1 MQENGQTDVYR
12 CGMHTISPATRRLY
26 RDGCK
31 VDIEAKVF
39 DLILLLIEN
48 RERALGKQEVI
59 TALWGHRP
67 ITDAALSQL
76 LHKARRALDDDG
88 EQQSV
93 IRTVYGR
100 GLQWVAPVSVLD
112 AEARSTSEAPPLIPT
127 AVTQMAPG
135 LMHAPPQ
142 RRRRQRATWI
152 GLAALLLVSVMSF
165 WFIRRSY
172 APPAPPPPR
181 IALLPLHNES
191 GDAALDWTERG
202 LPGLM
207 ANLLGSTRGIDV
219 VDPLQIG
226 RIANYVPPKGR
237 SEVDHMRFVTGASIV
252 VGGELRKMADHLYE
266 LSLHIET
273 AAHKS
278 ATTITLTGADPGTL
292 GVNAVARLRHAL
304 QLDPAEPKAPAIS
317 PRDAYLAQTY
327 ARGIDLAMH
336 GDWLNAKP
344 YFLLV
349 AKGDPDFPS
358 ARLHLGQ
365 AQINTDQ
372 FSEGDATLQAL
383 LAQARAGN
391 DASMVAQTLL
401 QLGNLAFNQHQHAKA
416 LGELEEAASFAA
428 RTDTLDLQAAIALKT
443 ADTAARLKRL
453 PLAQSELQRARDLIA
468 QHGLHRMDA
477 DLHNGEAFLAAARGD
492 LPGKEKADRAALA
505 ASEAIGNQHNALG
518 DTYNIALD
526 LMQQDRAIEAL
537 PLFASLYQRS
547 QQQGDSWL
555 IFASGDQQAR
565 ILLDAGLAERV
576 APMAK
581 QLREL
586 GIQQHNAVWQALA
599 LMLSAGQTW
608 YDGNAAAALDYC
620 RQAAALVDGQQDPA
634 LLIAIWES
642 QAAAALQADPTS
654 VAALAKQADALIA
667 GQKKPATFGYIQHL
681 IHAVAAAATGQSAD
695 AVKAL
700 KTAAATPTADD
711 PEHNDLRYIGLV
723 VALHLRAPAAADV
736 ALAGYDPAHDNHADN
751 LRLYRQWST
760 RRNDAA
766 SQARASARIE
776 QLRST
781 TLAALAAPAP

>member
-1 MQENGQTDVYR
+1 MQENGQGAVYQ
-12 CGMHTISPATRRLY
+12 CGCHTISPATRRLH
-26 RDGCK
+26 RDGQK

-39 DLILLLIEN
+39 DLILLLLEN
-48 RERALGKQEVI
+48 RDRALGKQEVI

-100 GLQWVAPVSVLD
+100 GLQWVAPVSVVD
-112 AEARSTSEAPPLIPT
+112 TEAPGTSEAPPLIPAT
-127 AVTQMAPG
+127 VPQAVPEPMP
-135 LMHAPPQ
+135 APP
-142 RRRRQRATWI
+142 RGRRRQRSIWL
-152 GLAALLLVSVMSF
+152 GVAALILVGVMSF

-172 APPAPPPPR
+172 APPTPPPPR
-181 IALLPLHNES
+181 IALLPLHNDS

-207 ANLLGSTRGIDV
+207 ANLLGNTRGIDV

-226 RIANYVPPKGR
+226 RIVDYVPPKGR
-237 SEVDHMRFVTGASIV
+237 SEAEHMRFVTGAGVV
-252 VGGELRKMADHLYE
+252 VGGELHKVADHLYE
-266 LSLHIET
+266 LSLHIDT

-304 QLDPAEPKAPAIS
+304 QLDSAVPTAPAIS

-336 GDWLNAKP
+336 GDWPNAKP

-372 FSEGDATLQAL
+372 LSEGGATLQAL
-383 LAQARAGN
+383 LVQARAGK
-391 DASMVAQTLL
+391 DASMVARTLL
-401 QLGNLAFNQHQHAKA
+401 QLGNLALIQHRHDEA
-416 LGELEEAASFAA
+416 LGNLQEAASFAA
-428 RTDTLDLQAAIALKT
+428 RTGAADLQAAIALKT
-443 ADTAARLKRL
+443 VNTAARLKRT
-453 PLAQSELQRARDLIA
+453 PLAQSELQRARELIA
-468 QHGLHRMDA
+468 QHGLHQMDG
-477 DLHNGEAFLAAARGD
+477 DLHNSEAFLASARGD
-492 LPGKEKADRAALA
+492 LVGKEKADRAALA

-518 DTYNIALD
+518 DTYNVALD

-576 APMAK
+576 APMAQ
-581 QLREL
+581 QLHEL

-620 RQAAALVDGQQDPA
+620 RKAAALVDGQQDPA
-634 LLIAIWES
+634 LLLAIQES
-642 QAAAALQADPTS
+642 QAAAALQADPAS
-654 VAALAKQADALIA
+654 VAALARQVDALIA
-667 GQKKPATFGYIQHL
+667 VQKDPATFGYIQQL
-681 IHAVAAAATGQSAD
+681 IHAVVAAAAGQPAD

-700 KTAAATPTADD
+700 KAAAATPTADD
-711 PEHNDLRYIGLV
+711 PQHNDLRYIGLV
-723 VALHLRAPAAADV
+723 VALHLHAPAAAEV
-736 ALAGYDPAHDNHADN
+736 ALAGYDPAHDSHADN

-760 RRNDAA
+760 QRNDAA
-766 SQARASARIE
+766 GQARASTRIE

-781 TLAALAAPAP
+781 TLAALAKPVP

>member
-1 MQENGQTDVYR
+1 MQENGHGGVYQ
-12 CGMHTISPATRRLY
+12 CGAHTISPATRRLH
-26 RDGCK
+26 RDGRK

-59 TALWGHRP
+59 AALWGQRP

-100 GLQWVAPVSVLD
+100 GLQWVAPVSVID
-112 AEARSTSEAPPLIPT
+112 AEAPGTPETPS
-127 AVTQMAPG
+127 AVPQ
-135 LMHAPPQ
+135 APPQ
-142 RRRRQRATWI
+142 PAQAPPRGRHRRRAI
-152 GLAALLLVSVMSF
+152 VLGLAALLLIGALSF
-165 WFIRRSY
+165 WIIPRGF
-172 APPAPPPPR
+172 APPTPAPPR
-181 IALLPLHNES
+181 IALLPLHNDS

-207 ANLLGSTRGIDV
+207 ANLLGNTRGIDV

-226 RIANYVPPKGR
+226 RIVDYVPPKGR
-237 SEVDHMRFVTGASIV
+237 SEAEHMRFVTGADIV
-252 VGGELRKMADHLYE
+252 VGGDLHRMADHLYE
-266 LSLHIET
+266 LSLQIDT
-273 AAHKS
+273 GAHKS

-292 GVNAVARLRHAL
+292 GVDAVARLRHAL
-304 QLDPAEPKAPAIS
+304 QLDPAVPTAPAIS

-336 GDWLNAKP
+336 GDWANAKP

-372 FSEGDATLQAL
+372 FNEGGATLQAL
-383 LAQARAGN
+383 LVQARAGK
-391 DASMVAQTLL
+391 DASMVARTLL
-401 QLGNLAFNQHQHAKA
+401 QLGNLALIQHRHDDA
-416 LGELEEAASFAA
+416 LGDLQEAASFAA
-428 RTDTLDLQAAIALKT
+428 RADDGDLQAAIALKT
-443 ADTAARLKRL
+443 VNTAARLKRM

-468 QHGLHRMDA
+468 QHGLHRMDG
-477 DLHNGEAFLAAARGD
+477 DLYNSEAFLAEARGD
-492 LPGKEKADRAALA
+492 LAGKEKADRAALA

-526 LMQQDRAIEAL
+526 LMQQDRATEAL
-537 PLFASLYQRS
+537 PLFASLYRRS

-555 IFASGDQQAR
+555 AFASGDQQAR

-576 APMAK
+576 APMAR

-634 LLIAIWES
+634 LLLAIRES
-642 QAAAALQADPTS
+642 QAAAALQADPAS
-654 VAALAKQADALIA
+654 VAALARQADALIA
-667 GQKKPATFGYIQHL
+667 TQKKPATFGYIQQL
-681 IHAVAAAATGQSAD
+681 IHAVAAAAAGRSAD
-695 AVKAL
+695 AAKAL

-711 PEHNDLRYIGLV
+711 PQHNDLRYIGLA
-723 VALHLRAPAAADV
+723 VALHLHAPAAAEI

-760 RRNDAA
+760 ERNDTAG
-766 SQARASARIE
+766 QARAAARIE

-781 TLAALAAPAP
+781 TLAALAAPIH